1 MKCEK
6 QTELVKRA
14 KKFHELWEKGYSVA
28 DAAEKMGISK
38 STIYDQLD
46 KYAEIN
52 GVESRSSYISEYSAR
67 AGTEHSVTY
76 SEESSIPILQ
86 EEFDDRSHKLEYEE
100 ILTEC
105 DKWMSLALDLIGSLD
120 SIIRV
125 YLRAQSNNVKEEKV

>member
-67 AGTEHSVTY
+67 AVTENSVTY

-86 EEFDDRSHKLEYEE
+86 EEFDDCSHKLEYEE